1 MLSYDRSRP
10 VLLSRFR
17 GAPLCRI
24 GVSAVPQITT
34 SIAHDD
40 APARSLRPNPK
51 RVQAKRARKVSRAR
65 VVLELATPCPTARV
79 ISLWRDEPRGRSHST
94 LHD

>member
-1 MLSYDRSRP
+1 MLSYDRARP

-24 GVSAVPQITT
+24 GVSTAPQITA

-51 RVQAKRARKVSRAR
+51 RVQAKRTRKVSRAR
-65 VVLELATPCPTARV
+65 VILELATRVSDRARYFALERRTAWS
-79 ISLWRDEPRGRSHST
+79 IAFDAS
-94 LHD
+94 